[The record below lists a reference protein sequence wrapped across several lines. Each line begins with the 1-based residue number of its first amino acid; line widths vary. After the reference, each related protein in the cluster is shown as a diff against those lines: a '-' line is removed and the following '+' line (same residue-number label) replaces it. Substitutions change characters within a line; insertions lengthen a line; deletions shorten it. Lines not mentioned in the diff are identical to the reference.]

1 MTRPLQRSR
10 ALLTAL
16 AVLAAIPAAAAVA
29 HGAAQQPAAE
39 PDRAATTAPEQTHA
53 QSNAV
58 AFVGAHVIPMD
69 AERVLEN
76 QTVIVRDGRIA
87 ALGPTG
93 DVAVP
98 EDAVRIDAR
107 GKYLVPGIA
116 EMHGHLPGGNTP
128 PELTEMILFLFVANG
143 VTTVR
148 GMQGHPAQL
157 TIRERIERGD
167 LLGPT
172 LYLGSP
178 ALHGNSARTPEDGAR
193 LVREYHAAG
202 FDLLK
207 VHEGLSPAAY
217 DAIVAT
223 ARELGIPWAGHVA
236 DAVGLEHAL
245 AAGQSSIDHLDGYL
259 ELLGGDPARIPDLAR
274 ATREAGAWVVPTMA
288 LWDHAFL
295 GLRSI
300 DELRA
305 FPELQYMPRPWVD
318 SWARQVEA
326 LRHNQDPAENARA
339 RELRRRLLAA
349 LADAGAGILLGSDAP
364 QMFSVPGFSLHR
376 EMQVMAEAGM
386 TPYQILRSG
395 TYNIAAYF
403 DALDDFGTIAVGRRA
418 DLILL
423 EADPLDDIANL
434 QRRAGVMV
442 RGRWIAEG
450 EIQERLAGIARQFG
464 GV

>member
-1 MTRPLQRSR
+1 MNRDTLRRS
-10 ALLTAL
+10 ALLVAL
-16 AVLAAIPAAAAVA
+16 AALVGTPAAAGPVT
-29 HGAAQQPAAE
+29 GAYPAATND
-39 PDRAATTAPEQTHA
+39 PDRPDTQGE
-53 QSNAV
+53 V
-58 AFVGAHVIPMD
+58 VVFVGANVIPMD

-76 QTVIVRDGRIA
+76 QTVVVRDGRIA
-87 ALGPTG
+87 AIGPAS
-93 DVAVP
+93 DVAIP
-98 EDAVRIDAR
+98 EGAVRIDAR
-107 GKYLVPGIA
+107 GKFLVPGIA
-116 EMHGHLPGGNTP
+116 EMHGHLPGPNTP
-128 PELTEMILFLFVANG
+128 PELTETIFFLFVANG

-148 GMQGHPAQL
+148 GMQGHPFQFEL
-157 TIRERIERGD
+157 RERIERGD

-178 ALHGNSARTPEDGAR
+178 ALHGNAARTPEDGAR
-193 LVREYHAAG
+193 LVREYHAVG

-207 VHEGLSPAAY
+207 IHEGLSPETY

-223 ARELGIPWAGHVA
+223 ARELGIRWGGHVP
-236 DAVGLEHAL
+236 DDVGLEHAL

-259 ELLGGDPARIPDLAR
+259 ELLGGDAARIPDLVR

-295 GLRSI
+295 GLRTI
-300 DELRA
+300 EELRA
-305 FPELQYMPRPWVD
+305 FPELQYLPPMAAEG
-318 SWARQVEA
+318 WARQVEMM
-326 LRHNQDPAENARA
+326 RRNQDPDENARA

-349 LADAGAGILLGSDAP
+349 LSEAGVGILLGSDAP

-386 TPYQILRSG
+386 APYQILRSG

-403 DALDDFGTIAVGRRA
+403 NALDEFGTVSVGRRA

-423 EADPLDDIANL
+423 EANPLEDIANL

-442 RGRWIAEG
+442 RGRWLAEA
-450 EIQERLAGIARQFG
+450 EIQERLAGIARQFRS
-464 GV
+464 

>member
-1 MTRPLQRSR
+1 MNRDILRRYAPLV
-10 ALLTAL
+10 AL
-16 AVLAAIPAAAAVA
+16 AALVGVPTAASPETGIDHAATND
-29 HGAAQQPAAE
+29 
-39 PDRAATTAPEQTHA
+39 PDRPGTQGEV
-53 QSNAV
+53 V
-58 AFVGAHVIPMD
+58 AFVGANVIPMD

-76 QTVIVRDGRIA
+76 HTVVVRDGRIVA
-87 ALGPTG
+87 VGPAG

-98 EDAVRIDAR
+98 EGAVRIDAR
-107 GKYLVPGIA
+107 GKFLVPGIA
-116 EMHGHLPGGNTP
+116 EMHGHLPFGNTP
-128 PELTEMILFLFVANG
+128 PQLTELVLFLFVANG

-148 GMQGHPAQL
+148 GMQGHPSQL
-157 TIRERIERGD
+157 ELRERIERGE

-178 ALHGNSARTPEDGAR
+178 ELNGRVAPAPEDGAR

-207 VHEGLSPAAY
+207 IHEGLSPETY

-223 ARELGIPWAGHVA
+223 ARELGIRWGGHVP
-236 DAVGLEHAL
+236 DDVGLEHAL

-259 ELLGGDPARIPDLAR
+259 ELLGGDPARIPELVR

-295 GLRSI
+295 GLRTI

-305 FPELQYMPRPWVD
+305 FPELQYLPPGAAEG
-318 SWARQVEA
+318 WARQVEFI
-326 LRHNQDPAENARA
+326 RQNQDPAENARA
-339 RELRRRLLAA
+339 RDLRRRLLAA
-349 LADAGAGILLGSDAP
+349 LSEAGVGILLGSDAP

-376 EMQVMAEAGM
+376 EMQVMAEVGM

-403 DALDDFGTIAVGRRA
+403 DALDDFGTVSVGRRA

-423 EADPLDDIANL
+423 DANPLEDIANL

-442 RGRWIAEG
+442 RGRWLAEA
-450 EIQERLAGIARQFG
+450 EIQERLAGIARQFRS
-464 GV
+464 